1 MFKQISLLIGFGM
14 IASVM
19 RAEITV
25 NETDGVVRVE
35 INGARFAD
43 YNYRDVARPYLYPIF
58 GPTGMP
64 MTRDWPM
71 AKNPDDTQDHVHHK
85 GLWYAHGDINGLNFW
100 SEQKSFGKT
109 RHKKFTMLKSGKN
122 EGVISSLNDWVA
134 PSGTVICTDERLLR
148 FRADGAMRSIDYEIT
163 LNASH
168 GDLLIGDTKEGSMSI
183 RVPSTMTVSGKDGK
197 GHIVTSEGL
206 RDEEAWG
213 QAAAWVDYW
222 APVQDKTV
230 GIAIF
235 DHPSNPRH
243 PTRWHVR
250 TYGLFA
256 ANPFGL
262 HHFDKQ
268 AGVSGD
274 LKISSGG
281 HVTFRY
287 RFVFH
292 AGDDQQAGI
301 ATLYKAYCDSQSGAT
316 AQRPQSSKAP

>member
-1 MFKQISLLIGFGM
+1 M
-14 IASVM
+14 
-19 RAEITV
+19 
-25 NETDGVVRVE
+25 E

-58 GPTGMP
+58 GPTGVP

-71 AKNPDDTQDHVHHK
+71 AENSNDSQDHVHHK
-85 GLWYAHGDINGLNFW
+85 GLWYAHGDINNINFW
-100 SEQKSFGKT
+100 SEQQAFGKT
-109 RHKKFTMLKSGKN
+109 RHTKFITLKSGRD
-122 EGVISSLNDWVA
+122 EGVISSLNDWVS
-134 PSGTVICTDERLLR
+134 PGGTVICTDERLLR
-148 FRADGAMRSIDYEIT
+148 FRTDGAVRSIDYEIT

-168 GDLLIGDTKEGSMSI
+168 GDLVIGDTKEGCMSI
-183 RVPSTMTVSGKDGK
+183 RVPSTMAAGGANGK
-197 GHIVTSEGL
+197 GHIVNSEGL
-206 RDEEAWG
+206 RDGAAWG

-222 APVQDKTV
+222 GAVQDQMV

-262 HHFDKQ
+262 HHFAKQ
-268 AGVSGD
+268 AAGSGD
-274 LKISSGG
+274 LKISSGS
-281 HVTFRY
+281 HITFRY

-292 AGDDQQAGI
+292 SGDNQQAGI
-301 ATLYKAYCDSQSGAT
+301 ATLYKEYCDAT
-316 AQRPQSSKAP
+316 VK